1 LADVIDWRFWHDW
14 FHEKVIAG
22 GYNAFSRLLS
32 VRIDLGGIDALAN
45 GLATATQGLAAR
57 MRRIETGY
65 VRNYAL
71 AVFLG
76 AVVII
81 GYIIL
86 R

>member
-1 LADVIDWRFWHDW
+1 
-14 FHEKVIAG
+14 
-22 GYNAFSRLLS
+22 

-81 GYIIL
+81 GYLIL